1 MSAKDETLPS
11 TGVPELLNATTEL
24 TLLSSE
30 PTEQN
35 LDSLPIIVAL
45 ICIFLLL
52 TIGLLF
58 VTLCKP
64 AALDPS
70 FHRPHECMPHHFE
83 DATEPQ
89 LKLWKRLGSL
99 RRSICS
105 VKRSQPVLLSKH
117 GKGRALKGKQLR
129 EKYGQSH
136 LLPTFL
142 PKPREQR
149 VSIF

>member
-1 MSAKDETLPS
+1 MSAKESVNETLPS

-24 TLLSSE
+24 ALLSSE

-35 LDSLPIIVAL
+35 LDSLPIIIAL

-70 FHRPHECMPHHFE
+70 VHRPHECMPYHFE

-99 RRSICS
+99 RQSICS
-105 VKRSQPVLLSKH
+105 VKRGRPVSH
-117 GKGRALKGKQLR
+117 RHETWSRKGPINQDW
-129 EKYGQSH
+129 
-136 LLPTFL
+136 
-142 PKPREQR
+142 
-149 VSIF
+149 SIMESTAM

>member
-24 TLLSSE
+24 ALLSSE

-35 LDSLPIIVAL
+35 LDSLPIIIAL

-70 FHRPHECMPHHFE
+70 FHRPHECMPYHFE

-105 VKRSQPVLLSKH
+105 VKRSQPISH
-117 GKGRALKGKQLR
+117 GRETWPRKGTINQ
-129 EKYGQSH
+129 EW
-136 LLPTFL
+136 
-142 PKPREQR
+142 
-149 VSIF
+149 SIMESTAM